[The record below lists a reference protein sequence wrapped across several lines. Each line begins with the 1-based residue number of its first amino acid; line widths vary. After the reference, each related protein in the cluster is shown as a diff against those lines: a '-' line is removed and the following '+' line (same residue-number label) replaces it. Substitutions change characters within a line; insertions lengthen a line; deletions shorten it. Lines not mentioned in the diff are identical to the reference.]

1 MMRHR
6 NPSSGSSLLE
16 VLVTIVIMTIGLLG
30 LAKLQVSN
38 LRNQQ
43 NALYR
48 AEATFLANDIL
59 DSMRILNSNV
69 ASNNS
74 ARDKGLHY
82 VVDTGST
89 TAAGPSAVAIADVT
103 GWKARIAQALPA
115 GDGSIAV
122 NGRIATIRI
131 EWNDRRPGTPDSAD
145 SCSSDK
151 TARPACF
158 ETQGGV

>member
-1 MMRHR
+1 MKRMRQPAR
-6 NPSSGSSLLE
+6 GTSLLE
-16 VLVTIVIMTIGLLG
+16 VLVTIVIMSVGLLG
-30 LAKLQVSN
+30 LAKLQLSN
-38 LRNQQ
+38 LRQQQ

-59 DSMRILNSNV
+59 DSMRVLNSTPSHDKAAHYAV
-69 ASNNS
+69 A
-74 ARDKGLHY
+74 
-82 VVDTGST
+82 TGST
-89 TAAGPSAVAIADVT
+89 TAAGPSQVAIDDVSA
-103 GWKARIAQALPA
+103 WKKDRIAQALPG
-115 GDGSIAV
+115 GDGSISV

-151 TARPACF
+151 SARPACL

>member
-1 MMRHR
+1 MTFHPYPAR
-6 NPSSGSSLLE
+6 GSSLLE
-16 VLVTIVIMTIGLLG
+16 VLVTIVIMMVGLLG

-38 LRNQQ
+38 LRNNQ

-48 AEATFLANDIL
+48 TEATFLANDIL
-59 DSMRILNSNV
+59 DSMRVLNNLSHDNL
-69 ASNNS
+69 
-74 ARDKGLHY
+74 ARDKGMHY
-82 VVDTGST
+82 VVVTGSSA
-89 TAAGPSAVAIADVT
+89 AAGPSTVAIADVSD
-103 GWKARIAQALPA
+103 WKARIAQALPD

-122 NGRIATIRI
+122 DGRIATIRI
-131 EWNDRRPGTPDSAD
+131 EWNDRRPGAPDSAD

>member
-1 MMRHR
+1 MTRPPYPAR
-6 NPSSGSSLLE
+6 GSSLLE

-38 LRNQQ
+38 LRNHQ
-43 NALYR
+43 NTLHR

-59 DSMRILNSNV
+59 DSMRVLNNV
-69 ASNNS
+69 NHDQAG
-74 ARDKGLHY
+74 AYL
-82 VVDTGST
+82 VAPGST
-89 TAAGPSAVAIADVT
+89 TAAGPSAVALADVSD
-103 GWKARIAQALPA
+103 WKARIAQALPD
-115 GDGSIAV
+115 GDGSV
-122 NGRIATIRI
+122 SVEDRLATIRI
-131 EWNDRRPGTPDSAD
+131 EWNDRRPGAPGSAD